1 VADRVILSIYQASAY
16 GMLRDQVEVLVI
28 ASVSFGIIFWYYCS
42 VILRLSYVENR
53 VMS

>member
-28 ASVSFGIIFWYYCS
+28 ASVSFGIIVLLFYGYHT
-42 VILRLSYVENR
+42 
-53 VMS
+53 